1 MITLRLFRQSNP
13 FQQIDERTLPAGELI
28 LGRGDDVDWPL
39 DDPDRRLSRRH
50 CVFGVV
56 GGGPTLRDI
65 SANGVFIGADRA
77 RPKSDETV
85 PLEAGETVR
94 LGDYLIVV
102 EAAENSAAAE
112 PPVTGARQPLTATLP
127 AETPA
132 IAAQAR
138 AALDPT
144 SLLESFCAGAHLD
157 ASVFADDDPEAVM
170 RRLGAV
176 YRQMVVG
183 LTDLMSERTTVKAE
197 YRMDRTTVRA
207 AGNNPFRWAGEQ
219 RVAIDLLRAREDGFL
234 SGPAAVKMSFAD
246 VKKHLLCVLAGSRAS
261 LSALGQALSP
271 ATVEAATP
279 AGFLLKSNG
288 AAAWKTYKTVHAD
301 RINEIDTD
309 IDGPVA
315 HAFRA
320 AYGKRLEALDNQ
332 DEDG

>member
-13 FQQIDERTLPAGELI
+13 FQQIDERALPAGELI
-28 LGRGDDVDWPL
+28 IGRGDDVDWPL
-39 DDPDRRLSRRH
+39 EDPDRRLSRRH
-50 CVFGVV
+50 CVFGVLA
-56 GGGPTLRDI
+56 GTPTLRDI

-85 PLEAGETVR
+85 PLETGETVR

-102 EAAENSAAAE
+102 EAAANSPATE
-112 PPVTGARQPLTATLP
+112 PCIAGARQPLSATLP
-127 AETPA
+127 TEAPASAAQSRA
-132 IAAQAR
+132 IA
-138 AALDPT
+138 DPT
-144 SLLESFCAGAHLD
+144 GLLECFCAGAHLD
-157 ASVFADDDPEAVM
+157 ASVFADEDPEAVM

-176 YRQMVVG
+176 YRQMVTG
-183 LTDLMSERTTVKAE
+183 LTELMSERTTVKAE

-219 RVAIDLLRAREDGFL
+219 RVAVDLLRAREDGFL

-246 VKKHLLCVLAGSRAS
+246 VKKHLLCVLAGSKAS
-261 LSALGQALSP
+261 LSALAQALSP

-288 AAAWKTYKTVHAD
+288 AGAWKAYRTVHAE
-301 RINEIDTD
+301 RISEIDTD
-309 IDGPVA
+309 IDGPLA

-320 AYGKRLEALDNQ
+320 AYGKRLEELDDQ
-332 DEDG
+332 DEGA